1 MHPVLFKI
9 GPLSIHTYGFFIA
22 LGFIAGIFIAA
33 KEAERLSFNKEIIMD
48 LAFYILLSAIA
59 GARIFYIFTVPH
71 LFINDPFEIF
81 RIWNGGLVFYGGFI
95 TALIAGL
102 IYLKIKK
109 IPLWATVDIIAPS
122 IALGQF
128 FGRLGCFSA
137 GCCYGKPSEL
147 PWGVTFTNAD
157 SLAPLGASLHP
168 TQLYSASAN
177 FIIFLL
183 LWCFRSHKQF
193 DGQLFWG
200 YVFLYGIT
208 RSFIEIFRGDYRGVV
223 FCEMLSVSQVI
234 GGIMVLTAIIML
246 VYLNRMQRQD

>member
-9 GPLSIHTYGFFIA
+9 GPVSIHTYGFFIA

-157 SLAPLGASLHP
+157 SLAPLGVSLHP

-246 VYLNRMQRQD
+246 VYLARMQRQD